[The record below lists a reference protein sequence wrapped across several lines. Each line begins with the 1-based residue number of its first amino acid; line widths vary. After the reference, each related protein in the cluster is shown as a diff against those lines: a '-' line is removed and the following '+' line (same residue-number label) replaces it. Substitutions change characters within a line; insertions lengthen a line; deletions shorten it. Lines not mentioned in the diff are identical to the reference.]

1 MKSFLCFQ
9 ITQATIMKVKCP
21 DFISRHDEKEGL
33 AKAEGTQ
40 SVVPL
45 CEDFGKKGEAGKS

>member
-1 MKSFLCFQ
+1 
-9 ITQATIMKVKCP
+9 MKVKCP

-40 SVVPL
+40 SVVPF